1 MKGTA
6 KIFDNT
12 TLIYV
17 NPSDATNFA
26 NFEEMTTVA
35 YMQYLQLPAED
46 KKMYT
51 VFAQLEK

>member
-1 MKGTA
+1 MKDNA